1 MFSKIFFHQNFNI
14 NSKIYKKNLTKTKKA
29 FQLLKDDLKNSE
41 LPLLTSF
48 QKSYEFDFSKNTIKK
63 FSKYKNI
70 IVIGMGGSI
79 LGTKCIYSF
88 LKKKVK
94 KKVFF
99 FDNLDANL
107 LLRYKKLTKIK
118 NSCFIVVSK
127 SGITLEVLVNFSIIF
142 SKSLFKNKLIVITEN
157 KNTPLIE
164 LANKY
169 KAEVVEHKDFIGGRY
184 SVLSEVGMLPAALMG
199 LKFKDF
205 KNLDKL
211 LNNKYFTKSLMHNV
225 AYIHTLLLKGVKNS
239 VLLSYNETLNDLCC
253 WYQQLTAESLGKK
266 GKGITP
272 IVCYGPKDHHSLLQL
287 FLDGPKDKF
296 FTFFNCEE
304 KSIKYKVPKKNLLT
318 ETIFLKN
325 TSLEVIVKAQAD
337 SVQKIFKLK
346 NLPYRKIIFK
356 NINEEEI
363 GSCFTFLV
371 METILLSRLMKI
383 NPFNQPAVESIK
395 AETKRII
402 LKQ

>member
-29 FQLLKDDLKNSE
+29 FHLLKEDLKNSE
-41 LPLLTSF
+41 LPLLSSF
-48 QKSYEFDFSKNTIKK
+48 QKSYEFGFSKNTIKK

-70 IVIGMGGSI
+70 IIIGMGGSI
-79 LGTKCIYSF
+79 LGTKSIYSF

-107 LLRYKKLTKIK
+107 FLRYKKLTKIK

-127 SGITLEVLVNFSIIF
+127 SGGTLEVLVNFFIIF
-142 SKSLFKNKLIVITEN
+142 SKNLFKNKLIIITEN
-157 KNTPLIE
+157 KNAPLIE

-169 KAEVVEHKDFIGGRY
+169 KAEVVEHKEFIGGRY

-199 LKFKDF
+199 LKFKEF

-239 VLLSYNETLNDLCC
+239 VLLSYNETLNDLCY

-272 IVCYGPKDHHSLLQL
+272 MVCYGPKDHHSLLQL

-304 KSIKYKVPKKNLLT
+304 KSTKYKVSQKNLST
-318 ETIFLKN
+318 ETRFLKN
-325 TSLEVIVKAQAD
+325 KSLETIVKAQAD
-337 SVQKIFKLK
+337 SVQKIFRLK
-346 NLPYRKIIFK
+346 NLPFRKIIFK
-356 NINEEEI
+356 NIDEEEI
-363 GSCFTFLV
+363 GSCFIFLAI
-371 METILLSRLMKI
+371 ETILLSRLMKI